1 MHLLILIVAALLVA
15 SVLLQKLFV
24 RIGMPVLLGFI
35 LLGLAVGQ
43 GTQFGNRTA
52 DYELVGNIS
61 TLALIFIMF
70 YGGFGTNAKRCRPIL
85 AQAVLLASA
94 GVILTAVF
102 LAALCYYLFHWHFMQ
117 AALMGAVIAST
128 DAASVFSILRS
139 RRLNLRYNTAS
150 LLEVESGSND
160 PTAYMLTLII
170 LLLDKDGFSPL
181 GLIKIIV
188 LQLFVAAA
196 VAFVCSRLSTFLL
209 RKMAPDSD
217 AGRLILTVGV
227 ALLSY
232 ALPTTFGG
240 NGFLC
245 TYLCG
250 LALGN
255 NPLIVKKDLVTFW
268 NGFTGLAQVTLFFL
282 LGFLASFPKLVDVA
296 VDALAIMLLL
306 TFLVRPAA
314 LSLLLLPFRPNLG
327 QIILLSCAG
336 LRGATSVV
344 FAIMV
349 MTAGAMGQEIF
360 HLTFFIVLLSLTLQ
374 GAFLPKVA
382 KYCRMLDEKAD
393 VMKTF
398 TDYSEELPVEFIK
411 FRIPPQH
418 IWAGKK
424 VAALVLPP
432 QTLLVYLERDGD
444 ISVPNGQTMLHSGD
458 KLILAALEAT
468 PIKGISLSEITVGK
482 GHEYVGKSLREI
494 NVAASDTALI
504 MLVKR
509 GRKVLIPRG
518 DTVIHEDDILI
529 KNIAQ

>member
-1 MHLLILIVAALLVA
+1 MNLLILIVAALLVA

-170 LLLDKDGFSPL
+170 LLLDKEGFSPL

-188 LQLFVAAA
+188 LQLFVAA
-196 VAFVCSRLSTFLL
+196 V
-209 RKMAPDSD
+209 
-217 AGRLILTVGV
+217 
-227 ALLSY
+227 
-232 ALPTTFGG
+232 
-240 NGFLC
+240 
-245 TYLCG
+245 
-250 LALGN
+250 
-255 NPLIVKKDLVTFW
+255 
-268 NGFTGLAQVTLFFL
+268 
-282 LGFLASFPKLVDVA
+282 VA

-306 TFLVRPAA
+306 TLVVRPAA
-314 LSLLLLPFRPNLG
+314 LSLLLLPFRPKLG

-374 GAFLPKVA
+374 GAFLPQVA

-418 IWAGKK
+418 KWAGKK
-424 VAALVLPP
+424 VAELVLPP

-468 PIKGISLSEITVGK
+468 PIKGISLSEINVGK
-482 GHEYVGKSLREI
+482 GHDFVGKSLREI
-494 NVAASDTALI
+494 NETASATALI

-518 DTVIHEDDILI
+518 DTVIQEDDILI
-529 KNIAQ
+529 KNTAM

>member
-1 MHLLILIVAALLVA
+1 MNLLILIVAALLVA

-170 LLLDKDGFSPL
+170 LLLDKEGFSPL

-196 VAFVCSRLSTFLL
+196 VAFICSRLSTFF
-209 RKMAPDSD
+209 
-217 AGRLILTVGV
+217 V
-227 ALLSY
+227 A
-232 ALPTTFGG
+232 
-240 NGFLC
+240 
-245 TYLCG
+245 
-250 LALGN
+250 
-255 NPLIVKKDLVTFW
+255 
-268 NGFTGLAQVTLFFL
+268 
-282 LGFLASFPKLVDVA
+282 
-296 VDALAIMLLL
+296 
-306 TFLVRPAA
+306 
-314 LSLLLLPFRPNLG
+314 
-327 QIILLSCAG
+327 
-336 LRGATSVV
+336 
-344 FAIMV
+344 
-349 MTAGAMGQEIF
+349 
-360 HLTFFIVLLSLTLQ
+360 
-374 GAFLPKVA
+374 
-382 KYCRMLDEKAD
+382 
-393 VMKTF
+393 
-398 TDYSEELPVEFIK
+398 
-411 FRIPPQH
+411 
-418 IWAGKK
+418 
-424 VAALVLPP
+424 
-432 QTLLVYLERDGD
+432 
-444 ISVPNGQTMLHSGD
+444 
-458 KLILAALEAT
+458 
-468 PIKGISLSEITVGK
+468 
-482 GHEYVGKSLREI
+482 
-494 NVAASDTALI
+494 
-504 MLVKR
+504 
-509 GRKVLIPRG
+509 
-518 DTVIHEDDILI
+518 
-529 KNIAQ
+529 